1 MKSRRSLSALAATVV
16 VCAFVAVIIFPSS
29 AMAGGGGSVPGGN
42 CGDPPATS
50 TDFCSY
56 FQPDL
61 GPPGLHSTFWITCPE
76 QVTSEGNLTPQYI
89 GVVDVFANA
98 YVLNNSQQV
107 PMTKLGHLVNGEGGY
122 YNPGAGFTAWYNDV
136 EIPVLPGYPAVLVG
150 YGSSA
155 YEYSPQYMDGS
166 KYWYQTEPIPQNY
179 LWIEKPQQEPY
190 NFKPKQ
196 FMYLSWGAVFGSART
211 LAAEVFRTPKPN
223 PAPVVGPTDTTK
235 TTEDATPTTPTTS
248 TASTSTASTPSPTR
262 SEPTTTTSTTRG
274 RR

>member
-1 MKSRRSLSALAATVV
+1 MAAAVALCT
-16 VCAFVAVIIFPSS
+16 FVAVIILPST
-29 AMAGGGGSVPGGN
+29 AMAGGGSVPGGN

-56 FQPDL
+56 FQPDQ

-76 QVTSEGNLTPQYI
+76 EVTSEGSLTPQYI
-89 GVVDVFANA
+89 DVVDVFANA

-150 YGSSA
+150 YGSCA
-155 YEYSPQYMDGS
+155 YEYSPQYVDGS
-166 KYWYQTEPIPQNY
+166 KYWYQTEPIPENY
-179 LWIEKPQQEPY
+179 LWITKPQQEPY
-190 NFKPKQ
+190 KFKPKELL
-196 FMYLSWGAVFGSART
+196 YLSWGAVFGSARA
-211 LAAEVFRTPKPN
+211 LAGDVFRTPKPN
-223 PAPVVGPTDTTK
+223 FAPLIGPTDTTT
-235 TTEDATPTTPTTS
+235 TTEDTTPATPTTS
-248 TASTSTASTPSPTR
+248 TASTSPPSTPSSTR
-262 SEPTTTTSTTRG
+262 SEPTTTTTTTSTPRG